1 MLFLIVSSIVVVQW
15 IERNKAKKAV
25 NLQWLS
31 QVQSKRKTFS
41 ICFGHIEIQWV
52 GKIGNEMNPLDDLI
66 LLSILDSLRNIFYV
80 FLKQH
85 KVDLSSSKLFS
96 LCFMAQLNPSILIG
110 PFIVYTTVYPSTIYC
125 HLLYIQIQF
134 CLFKPTV
141 KININTQHLAYKQ
154 TLNIFGS
161 SINQIQFWP
170 KKGKSNEIQY
180 FPC

>member
-1 MLFLIVSSIVVVQW
+1 
-15 IERNKAKKAV
+15 
-25 NLQWLS
+25 
-31 QVQSKRKTFS
+31 
-41 ICFGHIEIQWV
+41 
-52 GKIGNEMNPLDDLI
+52 MNPLDDLI

-85 KVDLSSSKLFS
+85 KVDSSSSKLFS

-141 KININTQHLAYKQ
+141 KININTQHLAYKP

-161 SINQIQFWP
+161 SINQIQIDLKRTQCSYDHKIFSL
-170 KKGKSNEIQY
+170 KVSVLCFCDESSNFY
-180 FPC
+180 SLVNVVVNDST